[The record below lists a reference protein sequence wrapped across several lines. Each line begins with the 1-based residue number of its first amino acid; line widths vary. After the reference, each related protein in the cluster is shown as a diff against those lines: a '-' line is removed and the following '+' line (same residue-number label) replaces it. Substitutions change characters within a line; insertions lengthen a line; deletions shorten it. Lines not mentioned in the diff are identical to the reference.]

1 MTLDAEQKHI
11 ATGILGAVAFSAIV
25 LTAGYFF
32 YPFAQRP
39 LTTAGDRLAFALK
52 ADLFLFLWLAFA
64 IGQVANGRFFSPDDI
79 AGSGFAAPGQA
90 IALKS
95 AFLQNTL
102 EQVVLAFGVHLGL
115 AVVLRGFELV
125 LIPVAVVLFCIGRL
139 AFLVG
144 YARGA
149 GARSFG
155 FATTFY
161 PSIFLLALAILLFLI
176 RG

>member
-1 MTLDAEQKHI
+1 MALDAEQKRV
-11 ATGILGAVAFSAIV
+11 ASGIVGAVAFSAIV
-25 LTAGYFF
+25 LAVGYFL

-52 ADLFLFLWLAFA
+52 ADLFLFAWLAFA
-64 IGQVANGRFFSPDDI
+64 IARVATGRFFSPADI
-79 AGSGFAAPGQA
+79 AGSGFAAPGPA
-90 IALKS
+90 ITLKS
-95 AFLQNTL
+95 ALLQNTL

-115 AVVLRGFELV
+115 ATVLRGFELV

-139 AFLVG
+139 AFLAG

-161 PSIFLLALAILLFLI
+161 PSVFLLALAILLLLV